1 MNKYLEKHPAVTI
14 ALVLGAAVT
23 LSYLTMPAAYSA
35 SIPQVEDSAATEKN
49 PPGDIPDTQ
58 VFIEHRSAL
67 GFSLK
72 VPEGWA
78 RKDGPDGVSFT
89 DKLDG
94 VVVMVSAAASAPSV
108 ESVKR
113 DYVPK
118 MEAAGKAVKVAGVRA
133 VKVSGG
139 NAILISFTSDS
150 EPNAVTNKQIRLEN
164 RRYLY
169 FRNGKLAELD
179 LYAPFGADNADQWR
193 MMSQSFR
200 WQ

>member
-1 MNKYLEKHPAVTI
+1 MNTYPEKHPVVTI
-14 ALVLGAAVT
+14 AFVLGAAVT
-23 LSYLTMPAAYSA
+23 LSYLTMPATHAAAISQ
-35 SIPQVEDSAATEKN
+35 SDGSAAAEKN

-58 VFIEHRSAL
+58 VFIEYRSAL

-94 VVVMVSAAASAPSV
+94 VVVMISAAASPPSV
-108 ESVKR
+108 ESVKQV
-113 DYVPK
+113 YVPK
-118 MEAAGKAVKVAGVRA
+118 MEAAGRAVKVAGVRA

-139 NAILISFTSDS
+139 SAILISYTSDS
-150 EPNAVTNKQIRLEN
+150 EPNAVTNKPVRLEN